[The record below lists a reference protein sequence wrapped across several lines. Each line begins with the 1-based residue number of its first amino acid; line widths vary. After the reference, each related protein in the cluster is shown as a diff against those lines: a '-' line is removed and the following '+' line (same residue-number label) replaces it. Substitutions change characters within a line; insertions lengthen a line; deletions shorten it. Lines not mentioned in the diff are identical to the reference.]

1 MGASSFC
8 PRNRSAGARH
18 RRRTGTESSGGRLLG
33 MSLRPAQSLLAPS
46 ILSADFARLADA
58 LAMLQRAPRCIV
70 HVDVMDGRFVP
81 NITIGMP
88 VVAALRKETRL
99 VLDCHLMIAE
109 PARYALEFVQAGAD
123 WVSIHQEADPH
134 CHRTLGAIR
143 AAGAKAG
150 IVLNPGTPVEA
161 LTDLVGSFDF
171 ALLMSVNPGFGGQSF
186 IPRVLDKVRR
196 LDAMR
201 TGSGQ
206 PFLIQV
212 DGGVGPD
219 NAAALVAAG
228 ADVLVAGNAVFKAG
242 DPLQAISA
250 LLAAMDAGR

>member
-1 MGASSFC
+1 
-8 PRNRSAGARH
+8 
-18 RRRTGTESSGGRLLG
+18 
-33 MSLRPAQSLLAPS
+33 MSIRPQQPLLAPS
-46 ILSADFARLADA
+46 ILSADFTRLADA
-58 LAMLQRAPRCIV
+58 LAMLSSAERCIV

-88 VVAALRKETRL
+88 VVAALRRETAQ

-143 AAGAKAG
+143 QAGAKAG

-161 LTDLVGSFDF
+161 LTDLVGAFDY

-201 TGSGQ
+201 RSGGD
-206 PFLIQV
+206 FLIQV
-212 DGGVGPD
+212 DGGVGPG

-228 ADVLVAGNAVFKAG
+228 ADVLVAGNAVFGSG
-242 DPLQAISA
+242 DPLGAITD
-250 LLAAMDAGR
+250 LLAAMDAGRNAAG